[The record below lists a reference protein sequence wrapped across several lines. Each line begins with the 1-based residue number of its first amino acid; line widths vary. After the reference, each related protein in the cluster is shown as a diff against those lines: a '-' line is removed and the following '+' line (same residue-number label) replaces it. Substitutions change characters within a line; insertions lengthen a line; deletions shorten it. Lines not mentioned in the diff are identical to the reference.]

1 MAIITVATFKPSS
14 KVTEP
19 VLNFAVEPFL
29 KKNVL
34 LTVESIDNQMMG
46 RSRGDPP

>member
-1 MAIITVATFKPSS
+1 MAIITVATFKSSS

-34 LTVESIDNQMMG
+34 LTVESIDKLMFGAEQG
-46 RSRGDPP
+46 

>member
-1 MAIITVATFKPSS
+1 MAIITVVTFKPSS
-14 KVTEP
+14 KVAEP

-34 LTVESIDNQMMG
+34 LTVESIGSLVFGAEQG
-46 RSRGDPP
+46 